1 MSRGKLTLKQQ
12 QFVQEYIKDGNA
24 TRAVKE
30 AYPNTKS
37 NGARR
42 AMGSRLLTNANIQ
55 KSIKEILDSA
65 DLTPELIA
73 KELKGLIIGDDKSEK
88 NKAIR
93 TAAEIMGLIG
103 KGGIIA
109 TQVNVNQGLP
119 ALEICREE
127 TPGLCDAIE
136 RIRKEEIRKLAV
148 KHKITNNDFLAELE
162 ELPFI

>member
-1 MSRGKLTLKQQ
+1 MSRNKLTLKQQ
-12 QFVQEYIKDGNA
+12 QFLQEYVKDGNA

-42 AMGSRLLTNANIQ
+42 VMGSKLLTNANIQ
-55 KSIKEILDSA
+55 KSIKEILDLA
-65 DLTPELIA
+65 GLTPELITR
-73 KELKGLIIGDDKSEK
+73 ELKGLIIGDDKSEK

-93 TAAEIMGLIG
+93 TASEIMGLIG

-119 ALEICREE
+119 VLEIGKEE
-127 TPGLCDAIE
+127 TPGLYDAIE
-136 RIRKEEIRKLAV
+136 KTRKEEIRKLAE
-148 KHKITNNDFLAELE
+148 KHNITNNNFLAELE